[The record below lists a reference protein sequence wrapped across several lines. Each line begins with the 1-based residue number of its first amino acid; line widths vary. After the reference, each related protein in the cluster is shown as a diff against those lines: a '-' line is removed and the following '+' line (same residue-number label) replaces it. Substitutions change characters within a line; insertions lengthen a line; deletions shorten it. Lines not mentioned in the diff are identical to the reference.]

1 MTMSRDTALEEW
13 ARRALAGETLP
24 DAEMEALGPV
34 YGWRLLRWEA
44 DIPLTDEQGEQLQG
58 YARASMRM
66 LGVCAARCPVSRR
79 QGGRFFEIIPLAAAA
94 LLFFPCALDNADNYV
109 VFILWAAFWTA
120 IALRPLVRKEEVV
133 HDTP

>member
-24 DAEMEALGPV
+24 DAETEALGPV

-44 DIPLTDEQGEQLQG
+44 DIPLTDEQREQLQG

-66 LGVCAARCPVSRR
+66 LETMMRR
-79 QGGRFFEIIPLAAAA
+79 
-94 LLFFPCALDNADNYV
+94 
-109 VFILWAAFWTA
+109 
-120 IALRPLVRKEEVV
+120 
-133 HDTP
+133 